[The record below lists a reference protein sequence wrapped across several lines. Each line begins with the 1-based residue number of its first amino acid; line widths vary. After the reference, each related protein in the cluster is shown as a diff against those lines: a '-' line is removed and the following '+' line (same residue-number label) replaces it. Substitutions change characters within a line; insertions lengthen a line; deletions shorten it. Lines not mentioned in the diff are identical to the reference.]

1 VAPCVFSGNG
11 CFFATEDTEKHGRTR
26 SNTQI
31 FPTFRLSVFPTFF
44 QFKNSLTYAPKTTCH
59 MIKFSDIK
67 IGDYVLAEYD
77 GKMWEGEVVRL
88 NGDEKQV
95 CVQTDVQEFWFSTD
109 QLHPLPLN
117 EDALLKLSFAKQPNE
132 DGSVKYMKG
141 SFRLVT
147 PQSGDF
153 SKIEMWYREDRRH
166 HPDVHYVHQLQN
178 HYLDMTKIHLTRD
191 PM

>member
-1 VAPCVFSGNG
+1 
-11 CFFATEDTEKHGRTR
+11 
-26 SNTQI
+26 
-31 FPTFRLSVFPTFF
+31 
-44 QFKNSLTYAPKTTCH
+44 

-67 IGDYVLAEYD
+67 IGNYVLAEYD

-147 PQSGDF
+147 PQSNDF